1 MRLGCFGVKLLL
13 TGPVADLTPLE
24 LKKGFVCA
32 WDEGPGPPVRNVTE
46 GPGMDRNISEQLNK
60 AFEAYRN
67 ASIEKELA
75 RKELQHKTEQYQR
88 HTQQLERQIEEQAKT
103 ILNLKAELGS
113 LRKHAPE
120 EVCEPAYRKQEVET
134 LSPSDH
140 RSDNPSSS
148 HRTNHF
154 LINEPTEYSGILPR
168 TKSAPC
174 AMKSENFLDTWQEIQ
189 GTFQRIQT
197 LTRRQKDH
205 LKRIHKG
212 NETSNVQFS
221 MPIQCTDDTAE
232 QAEVPFSSALRPEVS
247 ESSTSASLASRG
259 AVPDDAIFDSL
270 RGLSV
275 KFPPNTDDEYDF
287 LNSTPDK
294 RVDLPLHRLDMGD
307 QMHTMREESYS
318 SYSAPSSS
326 AHTSASSASHENV
339 RGPQQLFWT
348 PDLPDLSAQASG
360 TDAQQMNSREK
371 CAFCED
377 DVPPNHMYSHLNSH
391 FKNKAGD

>member
-1 MRLGCFGVKLLL
+1 
-13 TGPVADLTPLE
+13 
-24 LKKGFVCA
+24 
-32 WDEGPGPPVRNVTE
+32 
-46 GPGMDRNISEQLNK
+46 MDRTISEQLNK

-88 HTQQLERQIEEQAKT
+88 HTHQLERQIEEQAKT
-103 ILNLKAELGS
+103 ISHLKTELNS
-113 LRKHAPE
+113 LRKHAAG
-120 EVCEPAYRKQEVET
+120 EVCEPAYRKQEAET

-140 RSDNPSSS
+140 RSDLPCSS

-154 LINEPTEYSGILPR
+154 LINEPTEFSRMLPH
-168 TKSAPC
+168 TISAAC
-174 AMKSENFLDTWQEIQ
+174 EMKSENALDTWQEIQ

-197 LTRRQKDH
+197 LTRKQKDH
-205 LKRIHKG
+205 LKQIHKG
-212 NETSNVQFS
+212 NETANEQFS
-221 MPIQCTDDTAE
+221 MPIQCTEDTAE
-232 QAEVPFSSALRPEVS
+232 QAEAPFSSPLRSEVVD
-247 ESSTSASLASRG
+247 SSTSTSLASCG
-259 AVPDDAIFDSL
+259 VGPDEPFFDSL

-275 KFPPNTDDEYDF
+275 KFPPSTDDEYDF
-287 LNSTPDK
+287 LNSTPEK
-294 RVDLPLHRLDMGD
+294 RVDLPLHRPDLGD
-307 QMHTMREESYS
+307 SMHTMREESYP
-318 SYSAPSSS
+318 SYPAPSSS

-348 PDLPDLSAQASG
+348 PDLPDLSAQAPG
-360 TDAQQMNSREK
+360 TDTQQMNSREK

>member
-1 MRLGCFGVKLLL
+1 
-13 TGPVADLTPLE
+13 
-24 LKKGFVCA
+24 
-32 WDEGPGPPVRNVTE
+32 
-46 GPGMDRNISEQLNK
+46 MDRTISEQLNK

-88 HTQQLERQIEEQAKT
+88 HTQQLERQIEEQTKT
-103 ILNLKAELGS
+103 ISHLKAELSS
-113 LRKHAPE
+113 LRKHAPG
-120 EVCEPAYRKQEVET
+120 EVCEPAYRKQEAET

-140 RSDNPSSS
+140 RPDNSSSS

-154 LINEPTEYSGILPR
+154 LINEPTEYSRMLPQ
-168 TKSAPC
+168 TISAAC
-174 AMKSENFLDTWQEIQ
+174 EMKSENALDTWQEIQ

-212 NETSNVQFS
+212 NETANEQFS
-221 MPIQCTDDTAE
+221 MPIQCTEDTAE
-232 QAEVPFSSALRPEVS
+232 QAEAPFSSPLRSEVVDP
-247 ESSTSASLASRG
+247 STSTSLASRG
-259 AVPDDAIFDSL
+259 AGPDGPFFDSL

-275 KFPPNTDDEYDF
+275 KFPPSTDDEYDF

-294 RVDLPLHRLDMGD
+294 RVDLPLHRPDLGD
-307 QMHTMREESYS
+307 SMHTMREESYP

-348 PDLPDLSAQASG
+348 PDLPDLSAQAPG

>member
-1 MRLGCFGVKLLL
+1 
-13 TGPVADLTPLE
+13 
-24 LKKGFVCA
+24 
-32 WDEGPGPPVRNVTE
+32 
-46 GPGMDRNISEQLNK
+46 MDRNISEQLNK

-67 ASIEKELA
+67 VSIEKELV
-75 RKELQHKTEQYQR
+75 RKELLLKSEQYQR
-88 HTQQLERQIEEQAKT
+88 HTQMLERKIEEQAKT
-103 ILNLKAELGS
+103 ILHLKAELS
-113 LRKHAPE
+113 SVRKHASE
-120 EVCEPAYRKQEVET
+120 EVCEPAYRKKEVET

-140 RSDNPSSS
+140 RSDNPSSP

-154 LINEPTEYSGILPR
+154 MIKEPTEYSGMLPH
-168 TKSAPC
+168 TISAPGE
-174 AMKSENFLDTWQEIQ
+174 MKSENFLDTWQEIQ

-232 QAEVPFSSALRPEVS
+232 QAEVPFSSPLRSEVD
-247 ESSTSASLASRG
+247 ESSNSASLASRG
-259 AVPDDAIFDSL
+259 AVPDKTSFDHLSL
-270 RGLSV
+270 SGLSV

-294 RVDLPLHRLDMGD
+294 RVDLPLHRLDLGD
-307 QMHTMREESYS
+307 QLHTMREESCS
-318 SYSAPSSS
+318 SYPAPSSS
-326 AHTSASSASHENV
+326 AHTSASASSASHENV

-348 PDLPDLSAQASG
+348 PDLPDVSAQASG

-371 CAFCED
+371 CAFCKD

-391 FKNKAGD
+391 FKNKADD

>member
-1 MRLGCFGVKLLL
+1 
-13 TGPVADLTPLE
+13 
-24 LKKGFVCA
+24 
-32 WDEGPGPPVRNVTE
+32 
-46 GPGMDRNISEQLNK
+46 MDRTISEQLNK

-88 HTQQLERQIEEQAKT
+88 HTQQLERQIEEQTKT
-103 ILNLKAELGS
+103 ISHLKAELSS
-113 LRKHAPE
+113 LRKHAPG
-120 EVCEPAYRKQEVET
+120 EVCEPAYRKQEAET

-140 RSDNPSSS
+140 RPDNSSSS

-154 LINEPTEYSGILPR
+154 LVGDFSCKGIKNTPD
-168 TKSAPC
+168 AP
-174 AMKSENFLDTWQEIQ
+174 ENALDTWQEIQ

-212 NETSNVQFS
+212 NETANEQFS
-221 MPIQCTDDTAE
+221 MPIQCTEDTAE
-232 QAEVPFSSALRPEVS
+232 QAEAPFSSPLRSEVVDP
-247 ESSTSASLASRG
+247 STSTSLASRG
-259 AVPDDAIFDSL
+259 AGPDGPFFDSL

-275 KFPPNTDDEYDF
+275 KFPPSTDDEYDF

-294 RVDLPLHRLDMGD
+294 RVDLPLHRSDLGD
-307 QMHTMREESYS
+307 SMHTMREESYP

-348 PDLPDLSAQASG
+348 PDLPDLSAQAPG

>member
-1 MRLGCFGVKLLL
+1 
-13 TGPVADLTPLE
+13 
-24 LKKGFVCA
+24 
-32 WDEGPGPPVRNVTE
+32 
-46 GPGMDRNISEQLNK
+46 MDRNISEKLNK

-67 ASIEKELA
+67 ASIEKDTA
-75 RKELQHKTEQYQR
+75 RKELQQKTEQYQR

-103 ILNLKAELGS
+103 ILHLKAELSS

-120 EVCEPAYRKQEVET
+120 EVCESAYRKQEVET

-154 LINEPTEYSGILPR
+154 LIKEPIEYSGMLPH
-168 TKSAPC
+168 TISAPC
-174 AMKSENFLDTWQEIQ
+174 EMKSENFLETWQEIQ

-197 LTRRQKDH
+197 LTKRQKDH
-205 LKRIHKG
+205 LRRMHKG
-212 NETSNVQFS
+212 NETTNVQFS

-232 QAEVPFSSALRPEVS
+232 QPEVPFSSPLRPEVD
-247 ESSTSASLASRG
+247 ESSNPPPLASRS
-259 AVPDDAIFDSL
+259 AVPVNTFFDSL
-270 RGLSV
+270 SGLSV
-275 KFPPNTDDEYDF
+275 KFPPSTDDEYDF

-294 RVDLPLHRLDMGD
+294 RVDLPLHRLDLGD

-318 SYSAPSSS
+318 SYPAPSSS
-326 AHTSASSASHENV
+326 THTTASHENV

>member
-1 MRLGCFGVKLLL
+1 M
-13 TGPVADLTPLE
+13 
-24 LKKGFVCA
+24 
-32 WDEGPGPPVRNVTE
+32 PGTRARDRPVRNVTE
-46 GPGMDRNISEQLNK
+46 GPGMDRTISEQLNK

-75 RKELQHKTEQYQR
+75 RKELQHKTELYQR
-88 HTQQLERQIEEQAKT
+88 HTQHLERKIEEQAKT
-103 ILNLKAELGS
+103 ISHLKTELSS
-113 LRKHAPE
+113 LRKHASG
-120 EVCEPAYRKQEVET
+120 EVCEPAYRKQEAET

-154 LINEPTEYSGILPR
+154 LINEPTEYSRMLPH
-168 TKSAPC
+168 TISAAC
-174 AMKSENFLDTWQEIQ
+174 EMKSENVVDTWQEIQ

-212 NETSNVQFS
+212 NETANEQFS
-221 MPIQCTDDTAE
+221 MPIQCTEDTAE
-232 QAEVPFSSALRPEVS
+232 QAEAPFSSPLRSEVDNT
-247 ESSTSASLASRG
+247 STSTSLASRG
-259 AVPDDAIFDSL
+259 AGPDGPFFDSL

-275 KFPPNTDDEYDF
+275 KFPPSTEDEYDF

-294 RVDLPLHRLDMGD
+294 RVDLPLHGPDLEDH
-307 QMHTMREESYS
+307 MHTMREESYP
-318 SYSAPSSS
+318 SYSAPSPS
-326 AHTSASSASHENV
+326 AHTSASSGSHESV

-348 PDLPDLSAQASG
+348 PDLPDLSAQAPG